1 MNPISKRLTIDV
13 TQEDIHHGTPGDC
26 EDCPVALAI
35 RRIFP
40 NCSVKVEGDV
50 IEIDGST
57 VGAPAMVE
65 SFVDDFDRKYNDFV
79 NTFYSSFEKFFDDY
93 DEWRDG
99 FEPFS
104 FVLPVKGWK

>member
-1 MNPISKRLTIDV
+1 MNPLSKPLTIEV
-13 TQEDIHHGTPGDC
+13 TQEDIDQGTPGDC
-26 EDCPVALAI
+26 ENCPVARPI

-57 VGAPAMVE
+57 VGAPEKVE
-65 SFVDDFDRKYNDFV
+65 SFVYEFDRKFNDFV
-79 NTFYSSFEKFFDDY
+79 SSFEKDFEDY
-93 DEWRDG
+93 DEWREE

-104 FVLPVKGWK
+104 FVLPAKGWK